1 MASGKGELE
10 MLRFATPLFFMI
22 VGFIY
27 LVSTL
32 NLPKARLGD
41 PNGPMYFPMIIALV
55 LIGASAVYFF
65 QEWKLRKEE
74 FKDFRLIKEGK
85 APFYLITTI
94 VLMLIYTFLFERIG
108 FLFSTI
114 LFLGGLMFLLNGRK
128 KWIYNIIIAVV
139 FSIVTWYSFAVL
151 LQVSLP

>member
-1 MASGKGELE
+1 

-27 LVSTL
+27 LVATL

-41 PNGPMYFPMIIALV
+41 PNGPMYFPVVIALL
-55 LIGASAVYFF
+55 LIISSMVYFY

-74 FKDFRLIKEGK
+74 FKDFQLVKEGK
-85 APFYLITTI
+85 APLYMIVTI
-94 VLMLIYTFLFERIG
+94 LLMLMYTFLFERIG
-108 FLFSTI
+108 FLYSTM

-139 FSIVTWYSFAVL
+139 FSFITWYSFAVL

>member
-1 MASGKGELE
+1 

-22 VGFIY
+22 VGIIY
-27 LVSTL
+27 LVMTL

-41 PNGPMYFPMIIALV
+41 PNGPMYFPIIIALL
-55 LIGASAVYFF
+55 LIGASIIYFF
-65 QEWKLRKEE
+65 QEWKIRKIE
-74 FKDFRLIKEGK
+74 FKEFQLVKEGK
-85 APFYLITTI
+85 APLYLIATI

-108 FLFSTI
+108 FLYSTM

-128 KWIYNIIIAVV
+128 KWIYNVIIAVA
-139 FSIVTWYSFAVL
+139 FSFVTWYSFGVL

>member
-1 MASGKGELE
+1 
-10 MLRFATPLFFMI
+10 MLRFATPIFFMI

-27 LVSTL
+27 LIATL

-41 PNGPMYFPMIIALV
+41 PNGPMYFPIIIAV
-55 LIGASAVYFF
+55 LIIVSSAVYFF

-74 FKDFRLIKEGK
+74 FKEFQLIKEGR
-85 APFYLITTI
+85 APLYLIATI

-108 FLFSTI
+108 FLYATM

-128 KWIYNIIIAVV
+128 RWIYNIIIAVA
-139 FSIVTWYSFAVL
+139 FSFITWYAFAEL

>member
-1 MASGKGELE
+1 

-32 NLPKARLGD
+32 NLPKATLGD
-41 PNGPMYFPMIIALV
+41 PNGPMYFPLIIAL
-55 LIGASAVYFF
+55 LIIVSSGFYFF

-74 FKDFRLIKEGK
+74 FKEFRLVKEGK
-85 APFYLITTI
+85 APLYLIVTI

-108 FLFSTI
+108 FLYSTI

-128 KWIYNIIIAVV
+128 KWIYNIVIAVA
-139 FSIVTWYSFAVL
+139 FSFVTWYSFAVL